1 MNEEIAEYYE
11 ELYNLCAVEQEQ
23 PLARRYRQLREALE
37 RVMRQQMMGTGL
49 QATDLAARI
58 NYVATQFALDGR
70 EQNQLHTFRLTSND
84 ILNHRK
90 EPSEQ
95 EFLRDLRAVAY
106 AYRKIFHEDIPPKLY
121 TLLPKQETTPAVKRE
136 KETRIRRIRVCF
148 DYADES
154 YLYVRPID
162 VLEEEPV
169 KVNYNKPGV
178 NEEFKDTVEEL
189 WRYAQLN
196 LLDVTVDDN
205 GVYTPSFIVLEP
217 DYLLDISSLAE
228 CYKDYGS
235 HPANYFLSRL
245 VPIENARPLLL
256 GNIANLFLDEWIY
269 AGEKEPDY
277 TECMKKAFRQYP
289 IELAACEELRNP
301 QKEKEFAQDCRM
313 HFEHIRETVQKTF
326 LQPGYNLDKNDA
338 VLEPSYIC
346 EALGIQGR
354 LDYMQR
360 DMSSFIEMKSGKADE
375 YAMQGRL
382 EPKENNRVQM
392 LLYMAVLEYSMGQE
406 RRSMHPYLLYT
417 RYPLLYPARASWAQ
431 VRRIINLRNCI
442 VASEYGVQLHN
453 HPSFTQRLLAQI
465 NPSVLNQ
472 KGLQG
477 RFWEQY
483 LKPSISRF
491 GERMELLTPLERT
504 YFYTLYNFITKELYT
519 SKSGDVNCESRTGAS
534 ALWLS
539 TLDEKRDAGEILYDL
554 TIVENHASQ
563 AHKAFI
569 ILSIPQYEETF
580 LPNFRNGDVVVL
592 YERNNGMDNVTN
604 KMVFKGNI
612 ESITDNELRIRLRAA
627 QQNPLV
633 FPENSRYAVEH
644 DTMDTTFRSMYLGL
658 SSFMDAN
665 PERRELLLGQRPPR
679 FDMAYED
686 RIART
691 TDDFERVALK
701 AEAACDYFLLVG
713 PPGTGKT
720 SRALRRMVEHFYAC
734 PSTQVLLLAY
744 TNRAVDEICRSLSAI
759 LPQVDYIRVGSELS
773 CDARFRKHLLENVL
787 AECNNRREV
796 NIRMADCRIYVG
808 TVASIASKP
817 ELFKLKHFDVAIVD
831 EATQILE
838 PQLLG
843 ILCARFKDGR
853 NGIGKFILIG
863 DHKQLPAVVLQS
875 NEQSEVHD
883 EGLRRIG
890 LYNLKDSLFERLY
903 RFHLQEEHC
912 RAVEMLCR
920 QGRMHPGVAS
930 FPNREFYAGKLE
942 ALGLPHQLE
951 NVDAPVRFIPSER
964 DTESVSGKT
973 NRNEA
978 RIVAQLAADVYHLY
992 KETFE
997 VNRTLGVI
1005 TPYRSQIALIRKEIQ
1020 ALGISALNEISVDT
1034 VERYQGSERDVI
1046 IYSFCVNYLYQLK
1059 FLPNLTEEN
1068 GVWIDRKLNVALTRA
1083 RRQLYITGV
1092 PDILSHNLIYRRLIQ
1107 AIN

>member
-686 RIART
+686 RITRT

-912 RAVEMLCR
+912 RAVDMVCR

>member
-633 FPENSRYAVEH
+633 FPETSRYAVEH

-912 RAVEMLCR
+912 RAVDMLCR

>member
-627 QQNPLV
+627 QRNPLV

-686 RIART
+686 RITRT

-912 RAVEMLCR
+912 RAVDMLCR

>member
-162 VLEEEPV
+162 VLEEELV

-178 NEEFKDTVEEL
+178 NEEFKDTVDEL

-196 LLDVTVDDN
+196 LLDVIVDDN

-592 YERNNGMDNVTN
+592 YERNNGTDNVTN

-912 RAVEMLCR
+912 RAVDMLCR

-1020 ALGISALNEISVDT
+1020 ELGISALNEISVDT

>member
-491 GERMELLTPLERT
+491 GERMEQLTPLERT

-592 YERNNGMDNVTN
+592 YERNNGTDNVTN

-912 RAVEMLCR
+912 RAVDMLCR

>member
-301 QKEKEFAQDCRM
+301 QKEKEFAHDCRM

-912 RAVEMLCR
+912 RAVDMLCR